1 MQRSVEKQTLLTG
14 TVHLANL
21 SVKLGGSGIFE
32 QRKTL
37 TTRKISCDEE
47 PILAAK
53 TASHEI
59 FRVVSC
65 VSLFKKN
72 STVTSFSDV
81 LPILHPKIVLL
92 MFTIWYYRFQ
102 YYSLYANAKQAS

>member
-14 TVHLANL
+14 PVHLANL

-59 FRVVSC
+59 FRGRFVRFVVQKEFHR
-65 VSLFKKN
+65 VHDL
-72 STVTSFSDV
+72 V
-81 LPILHPKIVLL
+81 LPVSVL
-92 MFTIWYYRFQ
+92 
-102 YYSLYANAKQAS
+102 

>member
-14 TVHLANL
+14 PVHLANL

-37 TTRKISCDEE
+37 TTRKISWDEE

-59 FRVVSC
+59 FRVVREFRC
-65 VSLFKKN
+65 KK
-72 STVTSFSDV
+72 
-81 LPILHPKIVLL
+81 
-92 MFTIWYYRFQ
+92 
-102 YYSLYANAKQAS
+102 